1 VRKKRIA
8 LSVATLVLGLAGA
21 LVGNSHASAADTT
34 GEAFESILGL
44 HNNKGLCIGVSGS
57 YAVSKTCVYT
67 ANGNDQTWHRT
78 YEYGTYG
85 YYQYEN
91 DHGQCLSV
99 YGGGTSLN
107 ERIGAGTCNGS
118 HLDQYWV
125 VDEVSAGSG
134 TYVIYNFHSG
144 YAITIYNNSLASG
157 AELVQYPYSSSQS
170 QQWSIQPQSP

>member
-1 VRKKRIA
+1 M
-8 LSVATLVLGLAGA
+8 SVAALMLGLAGA
-21 LVGNSHASAADTT
+21 LVGNSHASATDTT
-34 GEAFESILGL
+34 GEAFQSIWGL
-44 HNNKGLCIGVSGS
+44 RNGLALCIGVSGS

-91 DHGQCLSV
+91 DHGQCLSI

-118 HLDQYWV
+118 HPDQYWA
-125 VDEVSAGSG
+125 VDQVGAG

-144 YAITIYNNSLASG
+144 YAITIYENSLASG
-157 AELVQYPYSSSQS
+157 AALVQYSYYSSAS